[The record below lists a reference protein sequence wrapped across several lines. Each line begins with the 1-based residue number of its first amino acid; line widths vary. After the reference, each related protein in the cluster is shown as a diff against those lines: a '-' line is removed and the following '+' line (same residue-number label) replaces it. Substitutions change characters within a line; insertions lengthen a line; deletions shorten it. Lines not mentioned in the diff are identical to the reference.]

1 MPQIST
7 EEFEGLPLRVHDFL
21 AGVPLHDV
29 WAVDLPRT
37 RTGITIDEFLKAG
50 KTHQCSLS
58 PNTRARCAC
67 VFPSGDECDPNPKTV
82 TSHVTRILA
91 TIF

>member
-1 MPQIST
+1 LPQIST

-58 PNTRARCAC
+58 PNTRALLRMRL
-67 VFPSGDECDPNPKTV
+67 SIG
-82 TSHVTRILA
+82 R
-91 TIF
+91 